1 MNMLQGKTR
10 KDYKDV
16 KKAAVKKRAKGAITW
31 VKEY

>member
-16 KKAAVKKRAKGAITW
+16 IKVARKKRARGAIT
-31 VKEY
+31 

>member
-1 MNMLQGKTR
+1 MNFMQGKTR

-16 KKAAVKKRAKGAITW
+16 KKAAVKKWAKGAITW